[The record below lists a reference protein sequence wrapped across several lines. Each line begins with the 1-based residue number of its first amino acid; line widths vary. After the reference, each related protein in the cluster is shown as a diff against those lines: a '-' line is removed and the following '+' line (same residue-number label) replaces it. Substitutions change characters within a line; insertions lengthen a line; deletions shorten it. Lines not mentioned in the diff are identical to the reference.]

1 MAAQHDLMMMIN
13 LQTASWW
20 FRVFLGVQLNGV
32 RGKVVSEFS
41 LPFSYIAG
49 KRKNRR
55 LRRCIGRALRV
66 YHFYSTLQ
74 RRVESAKRGHAS
86 TSRTSSFARTM
97 KCKPFFV
104 YFGLWLGTITSVSMQ
119 ASLEEGGL
127 SNQQVMFFGEVKSNI
142 FFFKRQKQRNHGL
155 SPAF

>member
-1 MAAQHDLMMMIN
+1 M
-13 LQTASWW
+13 
-20 FRVFLGVQLNGV
+20 QLNGV
-32 RGKVVSEFS
+32 RGKVVTEFS

-49 KRKNRR
+49 KRKTQR

-86 TSRTSSFARTM
+86 TSPTSSFVRTV

-104 YFGLWLGTITSVSMQ
+104 YFGFSLGTIPSVSTQ

-127 SNQQVMFFGEVKSNI
+127 SNQ
-142 FFFKRQKQRNHGL
+142 HGRDV
-155 SPAF
+155 FRRG